1 MKYTSYLTMLAVL
14 LAAACTKDD
23 ITETVTQPAPE
34 NAISFSG
41 QMKPADGD
49 ASAPGT
55 RTTYGDN
62 GTAITVEWAEG
73 DEIGVFAKAGDE
85 LIASNYGYR
94 TRSAGKETTFGF
106 MIYDD
111 AVCWADETTGHDFY
125 AYYPYSKTEGDK
137 VPDYTAVPVTLPAE
151 QVYDPADPQGQFAAL
166 DFMYAAATGQTQAA
180 VGQGSVPLR
189 FSHLFSILE
198 VKVTTDRFATIDG
211 IVLRCKDSGE
221 ILSYGDGTTV
231 DLSTGTVTPA
241 ETGNG
246 AEIRVAGTQS
256 TKVSSY
262 TTWQMMISS
271 GHADKEFEVLAMI
284 NDKEQLA
291 ASFTVPAAGL
301 AAGKTY
307 CVTVDGM
314 KIADEDAETIV
325 DLSADGTANCYYV
338 TQPNTL
344 YRFNASVKGNGEAL
358 SIDGLSYSEADL
370 KIAPESALVLWY
382 NCLQTSY
389 SPWQQREPIVVASLG
404 LEEDGYVYFRTPET
418 FVPGNVVVIALDEK
432 LGYEDVEAEGSMETV
447 WQISNANVLW
457 SWNLVV
463 TDYDPDD
470 TANQITHG
478 GYTIMD
484 RNLGAVVHWE
494 NTTRTP
500 MAMLESI
507 DLAWTTGNC
516 YQWGRKD
523 PFPGTPDYMSN
534 DATYMSN
541 LWFSPAFTPVNAL
554 DRGLFIPPKDYIA
567 SRTADHQ
574 IFGVKTETVCLD
586 IRSSD
591 YTSAQIF
598 GLQSAN
604 PHLWIYRNN
613 NGDATNKM
621 FSDAEGLAAWGNPS
635 QDVVG
640 QKTIYDPCP
649 PGWKVMTKAAWMG
662 ITDNRTAAPEF
673 RADQTGRGVFLYG
686 KFFPLAG
693 NATLW
698 HNSNAAPDGNVRGG
712 GHALYFVDGPDA
724 DKTSA
729 HVVGFGTSS
738 NFFDEGGDMTI
749 TQVANDTNSDRGA
762 AVRCMKIPSGQAVP
776 GGDIDGFEG
785 VDW

>member
-125 AYYPYSKTEGDK
+125 AYYPYSKTTGDD

-180 VGQGSVPLR
+180 VGQGSVPLQ

-389 SPWQQREPIVVASLG
+389 SPWQQREPVVVSSLV

-418 FVPGNVVVIALDEK
+418 FVPGNVVVIVLDEK
-432 LGYEDVEAEGSMETV
+432 LGYEDVEAQGSMETV

-463 TDYDPDD
+463 TEYDPNDA
-470 TANQITHG
+470 ANQITHG

-494 NTTRTP
+494 NTTRKP
-500 MAMLESI
+500 MDMLESI

-534 DATYMSN
+534 TATYMSC

-554 DRGLFIPPKDYIA
+554 DRGTYIA
-567 SRTADHQ
+567 PSYIAGRNADHQ
-574 IFGVKTETVCLD
+574 IFGTTTETVCLD
-586 IRSSD
+586 IRTLD
-591 YTSAQIF
+591 YTSGQIF

-621 FSDAEGLAAWGNPS
+621 FSDTEGLAAWGNPS
-635 QDVVG
+635 QDAVG
-640 QKTIYDPCP
+640 HKTIYDPCP

-662 ITDNRTAAPEF
+662 ITDSQTAAPEF
-673 RADQTGRGVFLYG
+673 RTDQTGRGVFLYG

-693 NATLW
+693 TSTLW
-698 HNSNAAPDGNVRGG
+698 HNSNASPDGNVRGG

-724 DKTSA
+724 GKTSA

-738 NFFDEGGDMTI
+738 NFFDTGGDMTI

-762 AVRCMKIPSGQAVP
+762 AVRCMKIPTGQAVP

>member
-34 NAISFSG
+34 NAISFTG

-125 AYYPYSKTEGDK
+125 AYYPYSKTTGDD
-137 VPDYTAVPVTLPAE
+137 VPDYTAIPVTLPAE

-180 VGQGSVPLR
+180 VGQGSVPLQ

-271 GHADKEFEVLAMI
+271 GHADKEFEVLAEI

-291 ASFTVPAAGL
+291 ASFTVPASGL

-418 FVPGNVVVIALDEK
+418 FVPGNVVVIVLDEK
-432 LGYEDVEAEGSMETV
+432 LGYEDVEAKGSMETV

-463 TDYDPDD
+463 TEYDPNDA
-470 TANQITHG
+470 ANQITHG

-554 DRGLFIPPKDYIA
+554 DRGLFIPHKDYIA

-586 IRSSD
+586 IRNSD
-591 YTSAQIF
+591 YTTAQIF

-724 DKTSA
+724 GKTSA

-738 NFFDEGGDMTI
+738 NFFNADGDMTI

>member
-49 ASAPGT
+49 TEAPGT
-55 RTTYGDN
+55 RTAYGDN

-125 AYYPYSKTEGDK
+125 AYYPYSKTTGDD

-180 VGQGSVPLR
+180 VGQGSVPLQ

-418 FVPGNVVVIALDEK
+418 FVPGNVVVIVLDEK
-432 LGYEDVEAEGSMETV
+432 LGYEDVEAKGSMETV

-463 TDYDPDD
+463 TEYDPNDA
-470 TANQITHG
+470 ANQITHG
-478 GYTIMD
+478 DYTIMD

-494 NTTRTP
+494 NTTRKP
-500 MAMLESI
+500 MDMLESI

-534 DATYMSN
+534 TATYMSC

-554 DRGLFIPPKDYIA
+554 DRGTYIA
-567 SRTADHQ
+567 PAYIAGRNADHQ
-574 IFGVKTETVCLD
+574 IFGTTTETVCLD
-586 IRSSD
+586 IRTSD
-591 YTSAQIF
+591 YTSGQIF

-635 QDVVG
+635 QDVIG
-640 QKTIYDPCP
+640 HKTIYDPCP

-662 ITDNRTAAPEF
+662 ITDSQTAAPEF
-673 RADQTGRGVFLYG
+673 MAQFQCSSGWECTRRRPR
-686 KFFPLAG
+686 PL
-693 NATLW
+693 LCRR
-698 HNSNAAPDGNVRGG
+698 S
-712 GHALYFVDGPDA
+712 
-724 DKTSA
+724 
-729 HVVGFGTSS
+729 
-738 NFFDEGGDMTI
+738 
-749 TQVANDTNSDRGA
+749 
-762 AVRCMKIPSGQAVP
+762 
-776 GGDIDGFEG
+776 
-785 VDW
+785 

>member
-1 MKYTSYLTMLAVL
+1 MKYTSYITMLAVL

-23 ITETVTQPAPE
+23 ITETGTQPAPE

-41 QMKPADGD
+41 QLKPAGSD
-49 ASAPGT
+49 ADLPDT
-55 RTTYGDN
+55 RTVYGDN

-73 DEIGVFAKAGDE
+73 DEIGVFAIAGDE
-85 LIASNYGYR
+85 TVASNFGYR
-94 TRSAGKETTFGF
+94 TQSAGKETTFGF
-106 MIYDD
+106 MVYDD
-111 AVCWADETTGHDFY
+111 AICWVDETTEHDFY
-125 AYYPYSKTEGDK
+125 AYYPYSRTEGAEVADR
-137 VPDYTAVPVTLPAE
+137 TAVPVTLPAV
-151 QVYDPADPQGQFAAL
+151 QTYDPADPQGQFTAL
-166 DFMYAAATGQTQAA
+166 DFMYAVAKGQTQTA
-180 VGQGSVPLR
+180 VGEGSVPLQ
-189 FSHLFSILE
+189 FSHLFSIME
-198 VKVTTDRFATIDG
+198 VKVTTDRFATIDE
-211 IVLRCKDSGE
+211 IVLRCKDGNE
-221 ILSYGDGTTV
+221 ILAYGDGTTV
-231 DLSTGTVTPA
+231 NLETGEITPA
-241 ETGNG
+241 ETGNS
-246 AEIRVAGTQS
+246 AEIRLAGSQS
-256 TKVSSY
+256 TKISSY
-262 TTWQMMISS
+262 TSWQMMISS

-507 DLAWTTGNC
+507 DLAWTTG
-516 YQWGRKD
+516 
-523 PFPGTPDYMSN
+523 
-534 DATYMSN
+534 
-541 LWFSPAFTPVNAL
+541 PAFTPVNAL

-621 FSDAEGLAAWGNPS
+621 FSDPEGLAAWGNPS
-635 QDVVG
+635 QDVIG
-640 QKTIYDPCP
+640 HKTIYDPCP

-662 ITDNRTAAPEF
+662 ITDSQTAAPEF

-724 DKTSA
+724 GKTSA

-738 NFFDEGGDMTI
+738 NFFDAGGDMTI